1 MMCFLLQVM
10 EKHNQYKRFREE
22 VEAFRKVTFLCA
34 VSSQKLLSCVIRDI
48 QLDYLVAVHVFSLL
62 LITLD
67 AHRKKRNNSSSLCG
81 ERWYPLHNPCQSIPN
96 PLCH

>member
-1 MMCFLLQVM
+1 M

-22 VEAFRKVTFLCA
+22 VEAFRKVTFSPLLCA
-34 VSSQKLLSCVIRDI
+34 VSSQKLLSCIIRDI

-67 AHRKKRNNSSSLCG
+67 AHRKKRKDSSSLCG
-81 ERWYPLHNPCQSIPN
+81 ER
-96 PLCH
+96 